1 MDTLIFFIHGIITS
15 FEPYNIF
22 IMLVGLALGII
33 GGMLP
38 GINSVSTLAL
48 FIPFTF
54 SMPPATALIALGSIY
69 MGATY
74 GGSIAAIL
82 INTPGQPASLATALE
97 GYEMTKKGESRKAL
111 DTALIASAY
120 GGVFG
125 GLMLLFFFKPLS
137 AAGLLFGSEAFFW
150 LGVLGMSALATL
162 YPGNVMR
169 SLLAGLI
176 GMALSTVGMDITSGM
191 PRFTM
196 DIPELAQGF
205 DMVVLMIGIFSVTQ
219 MFTVIESNEEQ
230 IVSSASKSS
239 SLWQTTKDIF
249 GRFSLLNGCSLL
261 GTFIGIL
268 PGAGGT
274 VAAIMA
280 YNEAKRFS
288 KSPERYGKGFIDGII
303 APESAN
309 NASVGGALV
318 PLLSLGIPGSAAA
331 AVIVGGLMA
340 QGISPGPQLLSKSP
354 DIAFAF
360 IASISVCAIVMI
372 PCGWLISRCCV
383 RLLDLPSKIIIPAV
397 ITLSCIGTFALRNSM
412 FDVGV
417 MLMAGGVGYILHKAS
432 IPAGSIALGLVLGP
446 IVEENL
452 VITMLRSRSSS
463 SLFDL
468 LIFSPLAFFL
478 MICCLLMLC
487 IPVILEYFNNKNNN
501 IKNNIYISFN
511 KNSIF
516 SYNFII
522 IFSIIMISIP
532 LLVETLTF
540 NKEGMIYPLIVYSS
554 IIVLSIIIL
563 LYMIFIKKE
572 KNNIVT
578 LNIQKKYI
586 HVFICFCITIFSYF
600 IITFIGFYFS
610 MFIMMILIIIYLSY
624 VNNIKIK
631 FKYII
636 HTVFSSFIAIILE
649 YICFSVL
656 LKVSTPSGIFL

>member
-1 MDTLIFFIHGIITS
+1 MDTLIYFLHGTITA
-15 FEPYNIF
+15 FEPYNLLM
-22 IMLVGLALGII
+22 MLVGLVLGII

-54 SMPPATALIALGSIY
+54 SMPPETALIALGSIY

-111 DTALIASAY
+111 DTALMASAY

-162 YPGNVMR
+162 YPGNVLR

-219 MFTVIESNEEQ
+219 MFTVIESSEEQ
-230 IVSSASKSS
+230 IVSSESRSS
-239 SLWQTTKDIF
+239 SLWRTTREIF
-249 GRFSLLNGCSLL
+249 GRFRLLNGCSLL

-274 VAAIMA
+274 VASIMA

-288 KSPERYGKGFIDGII
+288 KHPEQYGKGCIDGII

-354 DIAFAF
+354 GIAFAF
-360 IASISVCAIVMI
+360 IASICACSLVMI
-372 PCGWLISRCCV
+372 PCGWIISRCCV
-383 RLLDLPSKIIIPAV
+383 RLLDLPTKIIIPAV
-397 ITLSCIGTFALRNSM
+397 ITLAISEFMRKK
-412 FDVGV
+412 
-417 MLMAGGVGYILHKAS
+417 GYIK
-432 IPAGSIALGLVLGP
+432 
-446 IVEENL
+446 
-452 VITMLRSRSSS
+452 R
-463 SLFDL
+463 
-468 LIFSPLAFFL
+468 
-478 MICCLLMLC
+478 
-487 IPVILEYFNNKNNN
+487 
-501 IKNNIYISFN
+501 
-511 KNSIF
+511 
-516 SYNFII
+516 
-522 IFSIIMISIP
+522 
-532 LLVETLTF
+532 
-540 NKEGMIYPLIVYSS
+540 
-554 IIVLSIIIL
+554 
-563 LYMIFIKKE
+563 
-572 KNNIVT
+572 
-578 LNIQKKYI
+578 
-586 HVFICFCITIFSYF
+586 
-600 IITFIGFYFS
+600 
-610 MFIMMILIIIYLSY
+610 
-624 VNNIKIK
+624 
-631 FKYII
+631 
-636 HTVFSSFIAIILE
+636 
-649 YICFSVL
+649 
-656 LKVSTPSGIFL
+656 

>member
-1 MDTLIFFIHGIITS
+1 MDTLIYFLHGTITA
-15 FEPYNIF
+15 FEPYNLLM
-22 IMLVGLALGII
+22 MLVGLVLGII

-54 SMPPATALIALGSIY
+54 SMPPETALIALGSIY

-111 DTALIASAY
+111 DTALMASAY

-162 YPGNVMR
+162 YPGNVLR

-219 MFTVIESNEEQ
+219 MFTVIESSEEQ
-230 IVSSASKSS
+230 IVSSESRSS
-239 SLWQTTKDIF
+239 SLWRTTREIF
-249 GRFSLLNGCSLL
+249 GRFRLLNGCSLL

-274 VAAIMA
+274 VASIMA

-288 KSPERYGKGFIDGII
+288 KHPEQYGKGCIDGII

-354 DIAFAF
+354 GIAFAF
-360 IASISVCAIVMI
+360 IASICACSLVMI
-372 PCGWLISRCCV
+372 PCGWIISRCCV
-383 RLLDLPSKIIIPAV
+383 RLLDLPTKIIIPAV
-397 ITLSCIGTFALRNSM
+397 ITLSCTGTFALRNSM

-417 MLMAGGVGYILHKAS
+417 MLMAGGIGYILHKAS
-432 IPAGSIALGLVLGP
+432 IPAGSMALGLVLGP

-452 VITMLRSRSSS
+452 VITMLRARSTS

-478 MICCLLMLC
+478 MLCCLLILC
-487 IPVILEYFNNKNNN
+487 MPFILEHFTNKN
-501 IKNNIYISFN
+501 IKNKNKLDIHFN
-511 KNSIF
+511 KNAIL
-516 SYNFII
+516 SYRFIVIFII
-522 IFSIIMISIP
+522 GIISIP
-532 LLVETLTF
+532 LLMESLTF
-540 NKEGMIYPLIVYSS
+540 DKESMIYPLTVYSS
-554 IIVLSIIIL
+554 IIVLCVLISIN
-563 LYMIFIKKE
+563 MIFINKKSE
-572 KNNIVT
+572 SKISN
-578 LNIQKKYI
+578 KKQYF
-586 HVFICFCITIFSYF
+586 HVFICFCITIITYFMMSY
-600 IITFIGFYFS
+600 IGFYTS
-610 MFIMMILIIIYLSY
+610 MFIMMFVIIMYITFINSKNITYKNVIYST
-624 VNNIKIK
+624 IA
-631 FKYII
+631 
-636 HTVFSSFIAIILE
+636 SFVTIVLE
-649 YICFSVL
+649 YACFSCL
-656 LKVSTPSGIFL
+656 LQVGMPSGIFI